1 MRLKNIKG
9 ASEKIKLGKY
19 YIDNPS
25 DYKGS
30 WHKLFKNNNPI
41 YIEIGMG
48 KGKFITEQA
57 LNNTN
62 INYIGIEMY
71 DSVILRAVERTNEL
85 ELNNLYLIRMDA
97 RLIEDIFDKEVNLI
111 YLNFSDP
118 WPKKKHHK
126 RRLTSKSF
134 LELYEN
140 IFKDSIHIIQKTDNT
155 GLWEYSIEE
164 YSKNHF
170 IIEKV
175 VYDYNDDNNIETEYE
190 TKFRCDGLPIH
201 YLEVR
206 K

>member
-1 MRLKNIKG
+1 MRIRKVKNANVLLEKNSYVIKN
-9 ASEKIKLGKY
+9 AKEC
-19 YIDNPS
+19 
-25 DYKGS
+25 
-30 WHKLFKNNNPI
+30 KNNWTKVFNNNKPI
-41 YIEIGMG
+41 CLEIGCG
-48 KGKFITEQA
+48 KGKFLTDMA
-57 LNNTN
+57 LTN
-62 INYIGIEMY
+62 PDINYIGIEKS
-71 DSVILRAVERTNEL
+71 DSVLVRATEKKLTPNIRFILLNAEEL
-85 ELNNLYLIRMDA
+85 DDVFGHEIDT
-97 RLIEDIFDKEVNLI
+97 I

-155 GLWEYSIEE
+155 ALWEYSIEE

-170 IIEKV
+170 IIERV